1 MSYDALILGAGAA
14 GCMAAI
20 QAGQRGKR
28 VLLIDSGKRVGGKIP
43 ISGGGRCNFTNREA
57 DAGHYL
63 CRNPHFVKSALARF
77 SSADTEAWVAEA
89 GIPYHEKKLGQ
100 LFCDRSAGDIVALLE
115 RDLHAAGVEI
125 KLHARI
131 DGVEPGVAGYRAFGE
146 GWQAEAPALVLALGG
161 KSYPA
166 LGATDLGLR
175 IAAQFGLPLVDNAP
189 ALDGFV
195 FAPEEA
201 ELFDGLAGLAADV
214 RLSAGGRTY
223 AEAVLI
229 THRGLSGPA
238 ALQGSL
244 WWRPG
249 QAVRLDWLPA
259 ELDEESLLQHKRSHP
274 RQGLGSWLALGLPKR
289 LAERLGQQLLPGSP
303 DLNRVP
309 DPVLRLAAAKAH
321 AWDFVPAG
329 TVGWHKAEVMRGGV
343 DVDALDQKT
352 MQAKARPGLYCVGEV
367 VDVTGELGGYNFQW
381 AWASGAAA
389 GRAL

>member
-1 MSYDALILGAGAA
+1 MSFDVLILGAGAA

-28 VLLIDSGKRVGGKIP
+28 VLLIDGGKRVGGKIP
-43 ISGGGRCNFTNREA
+43 ISGGGRCNFTNRGA
-57 DAGHYL
+57 DASHYL
-63 CRNPHFVKSALARF
+63 CSNPHFVKSALARF
-77 SSADTEAWVAEA
+77 SAADTEAWVAEA

-100 LFCDRSAGDIVALLE
+100 LFCDLSAGDIVALLE
-115 RDLHAAGVEI
+115 RDLAAAGVAL
-125 KLHARI
+125 KLNAKI
-131 DGVEPGVAGYRAFGE
+131 DGLERGVEGFRAFGE
-146 GWQAEAPALVLALGG
+146 GWQAAAPAAVLALGG

-195 FAPEEA
+195 FAPEEF

-214 RLSAGGRTY
+214 VLSAGGHSY

-249 QAVRLDWLPA
+249 QPVRIDWLAPQ
-259 ELDEESLLQHKRSHP
+259 LDEEALLQYKRAHP
-274 RQGLGSWLALGLPKR
+274 RQGLGAWLAQALPKR
-289 LAERLGQQLLPGSP
+289 LAERLGQQLSPGSE
-303 DLNRVP
+303 DLNRIP
-309 DPVLRLAAAKAH
+309 DPQLRAMAARAH

-343 DVDALDQKT
+343 QVDALDQKT
-352 MQAKARPGLYCVGEV
+352 LQAKAVPGLYCVGEV